1 MLFPSVWML
10 FLLLAASFLLGQKLI
25 SGFQLHHERKLSATN
40 RQGNCLPLARKVYA
54 KEPGK
59 VPPFADVE
67 NLESGKG
74 RLFEDLWRPNEDN
87 QDIFN
92 PEKESSFLPKMSIEV
107 DQVVEELKRYKSRAV
122 LLQDTL
128 VRRMGQLKHANG
140 IIDDLRQQ
148 VIALKNNPDMSQKLS
163 ELTDLL
169 KEERVRF
176 ATIAQRLQAEVA
188 ALRRALKRYEEELDQ
203 KYEKDSEELTKA
215 KETQAKLEEANRA
228 LADEL
233 RISMKARKGWD
244 TRKENL
250 QDKIDKFQTRNLLLE
265 NKIVELKEKMTSVL
279 LRNAELE
286 KNRDQAQAAGDG
298 PDTGEVAGR
307 SDFKEQA
314 LNITEKSLCLL
325 EDKNIML
332 EQTNNVL
339 KNQLEELQ
347 QDLKQKELK
356 ISNSEKDRDNAVLE
370 KEALMAEL
378 RRLNQTGKLERQ
390 NIEKRIEALQ
400 LDKEEQL
407 QKLNAKMQESEK
419 RAKALETDTVIM
431 EDLRQRILDLETTKQ
446 DQQGEIKVLLR
457 EAASAKQLIESQSKE
472 LVSLQVESARRLQ
485 QIDQLKESNAVESS
499 ANIPSLRTEFEE
511 SPPQMHPLME
521 RSLPA
526 MASAGQ
532 QEQTPAILRPEEKEQ
547 EEEVM
552 KAGIVYSFFWRSV
565 NYYDS

>member
-1 MLFPSVWML
+1 VITF
-10 FLLLAASFLLGQKLI
+10 I
-25 SGFQLHHERKLSATN
+25 S
-40 RQGNCLPLARKVYA
+40 
-54 KEPGK
+54 
-59 VPPFADVE
+59 
-67 NLESGKG
+67 
-74 RLFEDLWRPNEDN
+74 
-87 QDIFN
+87 
-92 PEKESSFLPKMSIEV
+92 SSFHYV
-107 DQVVEELKRYKSRAV
+107 
-122 LLQDTL
+122 
-128 VRRMGQLKHANG
+128 H
-140 IIDDLRQQ
+140 
-148 VIALKNNPDMSQKLS
+148 
-163 ELTDLL
+163 
-169 KEERVRF
+169 F
-176 ATIAQRLQAEVA
+176 
-188 ALRRALKRYEEELDQ
+188 
-203 KYEKDSEELTKA
+203 
-215 KETQAKLEEANRA
+215 
-228 LADEL
+228 
-233 RISMKARKGWD
+233 
-244 TRKENL
+244 
-250 QDKIDKFQTRNLLLE
+250 
-265 NKIVELKEKMTSVL
+265 
-279 LRNAELE
+279 
-286 KNRDQAQAAGDG
+286 
-298 PDTGEVAGR
+298 
-307 SDFKEQA
+307 
-314 LNITEKSLCLL
+314 
-325 EDKNIML
+325 
-332 EQTNNVL
+332 
-339 KNQLEELQ
+339 
-347 QDLKQKELK
+347 
-356 ISNSEKDRDNAVLE
+356 SEKDRDNAVLE